1 MKEMKQNRKTKYTQ
15 MVLKDALMEL
25 MEQKPISKITVKEL
39 CAKADINRTTFY
51 AHYTDPND
59 LLCKIETD
67 VLLSVSKAVGSL
79 HGPIGKSSVI
89 QILQE
94 LLQYIA
100 DNNKQI
106 QILLSE
112 RGGIYFP
119 KELFTMIYEKCEL
132 MALAPPSS
140 TKEFYFIFLLN
151 GSIGLIQHWL
161 KTGLTKSTNEM
172 AEIIFNMATQ
182 VKLNDG

>member
-1 MKEMKQNRKTKYTQ
+1 MKELKQNRKTQYTQ
-15 MVLKDALMEL
+15 MVLRDALMEL
-25 MEQKPISKITVKEL
+25 MEQKSISQITVKEL
-39 CAKADINRTTFY
+39 CVKADINRTTFY
-51 AHYTDPND
+51 AHYSDPND
-59 LLCKIETD
+59 LLHHIEAD
-67 VLLSVSKAVGSL
+67 VLLSVSKAVSSL
-79 HGPIGKSSVI
+79 HCPIDKSS
-89 QILQE
+89 ILQVFQE

-112 RGGIYFP
+112 RGDVYFP

-140 TKEFYFIFLLN
+140 TKEFYFIFVLN

-161 KTGLTKSTNEM
+161 KSGLTKSTKDM
-172 AEIIFNMATQ
+172 AEIIINMAAQ
-182 VKLNDG
+182 IK

>member
-1 MKEMKQNRKTKYTQ
+1 MKELKQNRKTQYTQ
-15 MVLKDALMEL
+15 MVLRDALMEL
-25 MEQKPISKITVKEL
+25 MEQKSISQITVKEL
-39 CAKADINRTTFY
+39 CVKADINRTTFY
-51 AHYTDPND
+51 AHYSDPND
-59 LLCKIETD
+59 LLHHIEAD
-67 VLLSVSKAVGSL
+67 VLLSVSKAVSSL
-79 HGPIGKSSVI
+79 HCPIDKSS
-89 QILQE
+89 ILQVFQE

-112 RGGIYFP
+112 RGDVYFP

-140 TKEFYFIFLLN
+140 TKEFYFIFVLN

-161 KTGLTKSTNEM
+161 KSGLTKSTKEM
-172 AEIIFNMATQ
+172 AEIIFNMAAQ
-182 VKLNDG
+182 IK

>member
-1 MKEMKQNRKTKYTQ
+1 MKELKQNRKTQYTQ
-15 MVLKDALMEL
+15 MVLRDALMEL
-25 MEQKPISKITVKEL
+25 MEQKPISQITVKEL

-51 AHYTDPND
+51 AHYSDPND
-59 LLCKIETD
+59 LLHTIEAD
-67 VLLSVSKAVGSL
+67 VLLSVSKAVSSL
-79 HGPIGKSSVI
+79 HCPIDNSS
-89 QILQE
+89 ILQVFQE

-100 DNNKQI
+100 DNNKHI

-112 RGGIYFP
+112 RGDVYFP

-140 TKEFYFIFLLN
+140 TKEFYFIFVLN

-161 KTGLTKSTNEM
+161 KSGLTKSTKEM
-172 AEIIFNMATQ
+172 AEIIFNMAAQ
-182 VKLNDG
+182 IK